1 MQPEEDPDVRWVA
14 ALAHVSRARAAR
26 AVERATSERSLFRHL
41 ERMHKLGGRS
51 SYIEID
57 APLELY
63 ALVSLLEPKHVVEVG
78 VSSGVSSGYLLEAMD
93 RVGRGTLHSVDLP
106 KKDARPERLRRSSSP
121 SWSLPHGRA
130 SGWAVPFRL
139 LGRWDLRLGDKKE
152 VLPLL
157 GRELP
162 SVGLFVYDVPHS
174 EEQAARDFA
183 AIDPLLPAGGVAIA
197 DHGPGG
203 GRCAP
208 LAAWARARSAE
219 PVGRSGLGLYGFRA
233 GVHRRR
239 ALK

>member
-14 ALAHVSRARAAR
+14 ELAHVSPARAAR
-26 AVERATSERSLFRHL
+26 ALERAASERSLFRHL

-51 SYIEID
+51 SYID

-63 ALVSLLEPKHVVEVG
+63 ALVSLLEPAHVVEVG

-93 RVGRGTLHSVDLP
+93 RLGRGTLHSVDLP

-121 SWSLPHGRA
+121 SWSLPQGRA

-139 LGRWDLRLGDKKE
+139 LRRWDLRLGDKKV

-162 SVGLFVYDVPHS
+162 AVGLFVYDVPHS

-183 AIDPLLPAGGVAIA
+183 EIDPLLPAGGVAIA

-203 GRCAP
+203 GLCAP
-208 LAAWARARSAE
+208 LATWARARAAE
-219 PVGRSGLGLYGFRA
+219 TFGRSGLGLHGFRA
-233 GVHRRR
+233 GAHRRR
-239 ALK
+239 ASR